1 MESGSTGC
9 CWRSVSERFCLF
21 RRLQEVR
28 RGRRGG
34 AASSRRWMSRAC
46 ALFRFL
52 RMVELECCANLHRRT
67 QGGDVCGMGS
77 PVRHIVFRL
86 SWFERCVAQLRAL
99 RLRAG
104 VDCGG
109 ARGVCFRGRC
119 CLVRVGSS
127 SLGCAMALR
136 LIHVRWWCVMMS
148 MSSFLYSFCL
158 SLTGTLSQSC
168 VSETSISPWIRERLM
183 GLDGGASKAVVRLC
197 GVSCSVCWS
206 ASPRRGGGGDGVV
219 LHRA

>member
-9 CWRSVSERFCLF
+9 CWWSMSERFCLF
-21 RRLQEVR
+21 RRFHAVR

-34 AASSRRWMSRAC
+34 AASSRCWMARAC
-46 ALFRFL
+46 ARFRFL
-52 RMVELECCANLHRRT
+52 RIVELECCANLHRRT

-86 SWFERCVAQLRAL
+86 IWLERCVAQLRAL

-119 CLVRVGSS
+119 CLARVGSS

-168 VSETSISPWIRERLM
+168 VSDTSISP
-183 GLDGGASKAVVRLC
+183 
-197 GVSCSVCWS
+197 
-206 ASPRRGGGGDGVV
+206 
-219 LHRA
+219 